1 MFIVNDIYFLFAQ
14 VKNLIFAQ
22 VCILVLRIGRFDKLD
37 VEELFVNEQLQLFF
51 ESIFLLLLLML
62 SLIWDLHSLGDKY
75 EIDLLEMR

>member
-14 VKNLIFAQ
+14 VKNFILAQ
-22 VCILVLRIGRFDKLD
+22 VCILVLRIGRFDQLD
-37 VEELFVNEQLQLFF
+37 VQELFANELHQLFL
-51 ESIFLLLLLML
+51 ESIIWLLLFMP